1 MNGEFRNMKEQLN
14 RMETTLNAVA
24 ETAMHDTM
32 AILKRIDKNTKDL
45 NQDIKFLSEQVGKH
59 EMHLNRINKN

>member
-45 NQDIKFLSEQVGKH
+45 N
-59 EMHLNRINKN
+59 